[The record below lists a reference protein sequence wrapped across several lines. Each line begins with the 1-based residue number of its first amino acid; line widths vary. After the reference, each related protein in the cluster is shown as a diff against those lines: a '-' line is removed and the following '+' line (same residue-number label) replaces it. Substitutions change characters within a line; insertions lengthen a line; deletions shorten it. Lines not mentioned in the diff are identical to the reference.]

1 MTPPDAPASGPRK
14 TLVEMFE
21 SPFTGDELA
30 YCRKHDGA
38 TVEFLARLREA
49 DAAEN
54 ALDEARICADA
65 DGVRIREL
73 VADRD
78 RETVNR
84 EAVQHVLADV
94 VAERDALV
102 SLLAVNEAEGETL
115 AGTVRAL
122 YEANERGVAR
132 YGDVLRERDEA
143 RQFAETE
150 RNEGHRRFC
159 AQFGHDAERT
169 SKLLFPWEEG
179 LR

>member
-1 MTPPDAPASGPRK
+1 MSNEGFCPTPLPDAPASARRK

-21 SPFTGDELA
+21 GLRFDLRGVA
-30 YCRKHDGA
+30 AGNRGA
-38 TVEFLARLREA
+38 FLARLREA
-49 DAAEN
+49 DAALASYDRQLRLALEKEQTLDV

-73 VADRD
+73 VA
-78 RETVNR
+78 
-84 EAVQHVLADV
+84 
-94 VAERDALV
+94 ERVGLV

-143 RQFAETE
+143 RRFAETE
-150 RNEGHRRFC
+150 RNEGHRRCC
-159 AQFGHDAERT
+159 AQYGYDAERT
-169 SKLLFPWEEG
+169 SKLLFPWEKP
-179 LR
+179 